1 MLNRKYYSFERNN
14 YYYGKLLTS
23 KDFQGEQGY
32 LNDKRRFI
40 NKTLHGSGIVYG
52 LDVVSV
58 DDLSIILQSGFAL
71 DGSGRE
77 IVVPATQVV
86 KISTI
91 EGFESLKSNS
101 AYLGIAYQEEGVDPV
116 YSTLAGD
123 NTDEENKKFN
133 SIKEN
138 YKLYLLDEE
147 DCIYS
152 EKKEDAFFAKTVIYK
167 DADVVVTQIAPAYAV
182 KGKNVK
188 VRLEVEKT
196 SFSSDVISV
205 SYDIHTD
212 GFVEREVNV
221 RAENISQEFGKT
233 TAFDY
238 VLTPEDYVY
247 GTTDIVLK
255 CKNIE
260 ITKSGNKEK
269 VKEDFTTS
277 ITPVLGS
284 SLDCVLKN
292 SYKGTLDAT
301 LDDSFDEKL
310 FICKIALI
318 RSGNNVL
325 IDHIEDAPFKQYV
338 YNAEQLMIINK
349 LDEYLV
355 DEKKLVS
362 NQPVVINNRAAETS
376 VREAERTLA
385 SGVFD
390 MSLGNGGEVG
400 KAIFSEEIMHGLGSG
415 AVYVEIGVEYLNKS
429 SKDKAGHEEI
439 ILGDNTIF
447 ASLENADNKIYQI
460 DTAVKVLPERGTF
473 IVGVRP
479 KVKTGKISLR
489 VRWYAF
495 KPEDLEKKVSKLKEQ
510 QGTIMIQPDTI
521 VLPPKATVH
530 INPVFVNMS
539 EEPLVYSLLDPE
551 GGKVDNNGMY
561 TAPAQEGVYEVKV
574 ACIGNPE
581 IYTHAFMIVSQKKS
595 EEE

>member
-23 KDFQGEQGY
+23 KDFQQEQGY
-32 LNDKRRFI
+32 LNDKRRLI
-40 NKTLHGSGIVYG
+40 NKVLHGSGIVYG

-91 EGFESLKSNS
+91 DGFDSLKSNC
-101 AYLGIAYQEEGVDPV
+101 AYLGISYQEEGVDPV
-116 YSTLAGD
+116 YSTLAD
-123 NTDEENKKFN
+123 DSSEDENKKFN
-133 SIKEN
+133 SIHEN
-138 YKLYLLDEE
+138 YKLYLMDEA
-147 DCIYS
+147 DCVYTD
-152 EKKEDAFFAKTVIYK
+152 KKEDAFFTKSVIYM
-167 DADVVVTQIAPAYAV
+167 DQDIRVVQIIPTYAV

-188 VRLEVEKT
+188 VRLEIEKT
-196 SFSSDVISV
+196 SYTSDVFSV
-205 SYDIHTD
+205 TYDLQTE
-212 GFVEREVNV
+212 GFVERDMHVA
-221 RAENISQEFGKT
+221 AENISLEFGKT
-233 TAFDY
+233 VVYDY
-238 VLTPEDYVY
+238 ILTPEDYVY
-247 GTTDIVLK
+247 GNTEIVVK
-255 CKNIE
+255 SRNIE
-260 ITKSGNKEK
+260 IVKNGNVEK
-269 VKEDFTTS
+269 RKDEFKAS
-277 ITPVLGS
+277 IAPVLES
-284 SLDCVLKN
+284 VLECVLKN
-292 SYKGTLDAT
+292 SYKGTMDAELDAT
-301 LDDSFDEKL
+301 FDEKL
-310 FICKIALI
+310 FICKISLI

-338 YNAEQLMIINK
+338 YNADQLMIMNK
-349 LDEYLV
+349 LDDYLV
-355 DEKKLVS
+355 DKVKITAD
-362 NQPVVINNRAAETS
+362 NKPVITQQRISESTGRET
-376 VREAERTLA
+376 ERTLA
-385 SGVFD
+385 SGSFD

-415 AVYVEIGVEYLNKS
+415 PVYVEIGVEYLYKS

-439 ILGDNTIF
+439 ILGDNSIF
-447 ASLENADNKIYQI
+447 SSVEDSKVYQI

-489 VRWYAF
+489 IRWYAF
-495 KPEDLEKKVSKLKEQ
+495 KPEDLEKKVTKLKEQ

-530 INPVFVNMS
+530 INPVFVNMA
-539 EEPLVYSLLDPE
+539 EEPLAFSLLDSE

-574 ACIGNPE
+574 SCISNPE

-595 EEE
+595 DEE